1 LPSQGKAKFACVSGI
16 WPSGLPSIVWTRNDH
31 ALAMDARLIPIN
43 GLIALLRG
51 DGGWPRPLGEAGFK
65 RHQLEMPLSTE
76 KGEVRADALLYR
88 QSPDVILP
96 CECKSGKTVDVE
108 QAEKYLSLDVGW
120 LQRSGA
126 IPPLLKGSESIAVQT
141 LYVGIDEHRLELE
154 RELQRLGAV
163 PLLTVSAE
171 RIQLSGAGGTPG
183 LSDFIEPHKA
193 GLPPA
198 RLPVDHQSEDDE
210 ILELLIPA
218 IVAAQA
224 SMKDHVGIDGLCQ
237 DLLPEWPILGA
248 KARREFIGRVTQL
261 AKGLAG
267 GEMKGQFRYEA
278 PSGLQPH
285 LPGRLV
291 ITDSPATRH
300 PQGRTQA
307 FQAQQRKAEKVLRRK
322 SRKGPIPGQ
331 TSLDELAQ
339 EGGLADE

>member
-1 LPSQGKAKFACVSGI
+1 MN
-16 WPSGLPSIVWTRNDH
+16 NDH
-31 ALAMDARLIPIN
+31 ASQMDPRMTPIN

-51 DGGWPRPLGEAGFK
+51 EGGWPRPLGEMGFR
-65 RHQLEMPLSTE
+65 RHQLEIPLSTKE
-76 KGEVRADALLYR
+76 GEVRADALLYR
-88 QSPDVILP
+88 QSPDLILP
-96 CECKSGKTVDVE
+96 CECKSGKNVDVE
-108 QAEKYLSLDVGW
+108 QAEKYLSLDASW
-120 LQRSGA
+120 LRRSGA
-126 IPPLLKGSESIAVQT
+126 IPPPLRESTSVAVQT
-141 LYVGIDEHRLELE
+141 LYVGTDEHRPDLEQA
-154 RELQRLGAV
+154 LQQLGAP

-171 RIQLSGAGGTPG
+171 RIQLSGARRTPG
-183 LSDFIEPHKA
+183 LLDFIEIHNA

-198 RLPVDHQSEDDE
+198 RLPVDHQSKDAE

-224 SMKDHVGIDGLCQ
+224 SLKDHVGIDRLSE
-237 DLLPEWPILGA
+237 DILPEWPILGE
-248 KARREFIGRVTQL
+248 KARREFIGRVAQL
-261 AKGLAG
+261 AKGLAS

-278 PSGLQPH
+278 PSGIQPH
-285 LPGRLV
+285 PPGRLV